1 MNNMDDKELSK
12 LSFLADSLC
21 GQPNNYKKF
30 ISMLKISKN
39 KSKEFDKILNNIY
52 MMFNKFKPKNKEEII
67 KMIDKNKTKFRKE
80 TYILNFG
87 LDGLKE

>member
-1 MNNMDDKELSK
+1 MNKISDNELSK

-21 GQPNNYKKF
+21 EIPNNYKKF
-30 ISMLKISKN
+30 ISILKISKN
-39 KSKEFDKILNNIY
+39 KSKEFNKILDNIY
-52 MMFNKFKPKNKEEII
+52 MMFNKFKPKDKEEII
-67 KMIDKNKTKFRKE
+67 KMIDKNKIKFKKE